1 MPKADGSKIVKELN
15 EKGEVSVTI
24 ANKKLTF
31 VAEDLLIETAKGSRY
46 FTVQEGDTTVVLD
59 TELTPELIEEGYVR
73 ELVSKIQ
80 NMRKEAGFE
89 VQDYI
94 DVYYETDNKLAE
106 VIKKYEK
113 DIAADVLGRTINSGK
128 GEGFTKEL
136 DINGLKV
143 SITVKK

>member
-1 MPKADGSKIVKELN
+1 MKELN

-24 ANKKLTF
+24 ANEKLTF

-46 FTVQEGDTTVVLD
+46 FTVQEGETTVVLD

-113 DIAADVLGRTINSGK
+113 DIASDVLGRTINNGK